1 MKKNKALLP
10 ILAGALLLTLGLSA
24 CGGNKPQEGSS
35 NGGGNS
41 SIPASSEPEEVKIN
55 ITAEGGKKEIIV
67 GETLQLT
74 ADVEGVEWS
83 TKSEGIISV
92 DNKGL
97 VTGLGVGAGRVTA
110 KKDGYANGTY
120 TITVSKAPEKPADY
134 YLGLEQAEHIA
145 GREEG
150 WGAYFYGQWYSG
162 PFDTPVEN
170 NNGATEDGTSIGN
183 LYTGCKE
190 ILTFTSDKAAKVG
203 LGLTMAYAQQVDLA
217 TNLSVKFNNVAV
229 DLTGKVVE
237 GPEDGNTQNY
247 YDFHTVMLGD
257 VDLVVGNNVFEVE
270 LIGNSGVNMDNI
282 LIYTTE
288 QLQLNIV
295 PAVVLEKIVVD
306 PTSVTLDIGGT
317 QQITT
322 ATAGVAYAS
331 SDEAVAT
338 VSNSGLITAVA
349 AGNAEI
355 TVSKEGMRSAKV
367 SVKVKAAQQ
376 AATVYD
382 LVANQA
388 VRMEFEAGEFSC
400 DAGSWGYPQWGIGP
414 SHDGGETPIEDVE
427 SASGGMSLGYFN
439 QSSKVTLKFN
449 SPKDGTISIVLVGA
463 ASGAYDL
470 GANVTVKVNDTAM
483 DLTGKTIE
491 TTGYTDWQPVSLGS
505 VAVKSGLN
513 TFVLEVTGSQGPN
526 LDYIEATLA

>member
-1 MKKNKALLP
+1 MMRKKFLFP
-10 ILAGALLLTLGLSA
+10 FLTLAVAAAFSLGA
-24 CGGNKPQEGSS
+24 CGASQGDGKSE
-35 NGGGNS
+35 GGN
-41 SIPASSEPEEVKIN
+41 IPSGDVSDSEAEEVKIN
-55 ITAEGGKKEIIV
+55 ITSAGGVKEIIV
-67 GETLQLT
+67 GETLQLS
-74 ADVEGVEWS
+74 ADQEGVTWA
-83 TKSEGIISV
+83 TRNTDIVSV
-92 DNKGL
+92 SNTGL
-97 VTGLGVGAGRVTA
+97 VTGLAAGSARITAEKEGFARGAFTVTV
-110 KKDGYANGTY
+110 N
-120 TITVSKAPEKPADY
+120 KAPEKPADY

-217 TNLSVKFNNVAV
+217 SNLSVKFNNVAV
-229 DLTGKVVE
+229 DLTGKVCE
-237 GPEDGNTQNY
+237 GPEDGSTSNY

-288 QLQLNIV
+288 KLELNIV

-306 PTSVTLDIGGT
+306 PTSVTLEIGGT
-317 QQITT
+317 QQLTT
-322 ATAGVAYAS
+322 ATTGVSYVS
-331 SDEAVAT
+331 SDTAVAT
-338 VSNSGLITAVA
+338 VSDAGLITAVA
-349 AGNAEI
+349 AGSAEI
-355 TVSKEGMRSAKV
+355 TVSKEGMRAAKV
-367 SVKVKAAQQ
+367 AVRVKAAQVV
-376 AATVYD
+376 TTYD
-382 LVANQA
+382 LVAGSA
-388 VRMEFEAGEFSC
+388 VRMEFEAGEFYC
-400 DAGSWGYPQWGIGP
+400 QNGSWGYPQWGIGP

-439 QSSKVTLKFN
+439 QTSKVTLKFN
-449 SPKDGTISIVLVGA
+449 SPKAGTISIVLVGA
-463 ASGAYDL
+463 AASAYDL
-470 GANVTVKVNDTAM
+470 AANVSIKVNETAM

-491 TTGYTDWQPVSLGS
+491 TTGYTDWQPVNLGS
-505 VAVKSGLN
+505 IAVNSGLN

>member
-1 MKKNKALLP
+1 MRKKLLFPFLAL
-10 ILAGALLLTLGLSA
+10 AVAAAFSLGA
-24 CGGNKPQEGSS
+24 CGASESPSQ
-35 NGGGNS
+35 GGNS
-41 SIPASSEPEEVKIN
+41 GGISDTEEEEVKIV
-55 ITAEGGKKEIIV
+55 ITSAGDKKEIIV
-67 GETLQLT
+67 GETLQLS
-74 ADVEGVEWS
+74 ADQEGVTWG
-83 TKSEGIISV
+83 TRNTDIVSV
-92 DNKGL
+92 SNTGL
-97 VTGLGVGAGRVTA
+97 VTGLAAGSARITAEKEGFARGAFTVTV
-110 KKDGYANGTY
+110 N
-120 TITVSKAPEKPADY
+120 KAPEKPADY

-217 TNLSVKFNNVAV
+217 ANLSVKFNNVAI
-229 DLTGKVVE
+229 DLTGKVCE
-237 GPEDGNTQNY
+237 GPEDGDTQNY

-270 LIGNSGVNMDNI
+270 LIGNSVVNMDNI

-288 QLQLNIV
+288 KLQLNIV

-306 PTSVTLDIGGT
+306 PTSVTLEIGGT
-317 QQITT
+317 QQLTT
-322 ATAGVAYAS
+322 ATTGVSYVS
-331 SDEAVAT
+331 SDAAVAE
-338 VSNSGLITAVA
+338 VSNTGLITAKA

-355 TVSKEGMRSAKV
+355 TVSKEGMRAAKV
-367 SVKVKAAQQ
+367 AVKVKAAQ
-376 AATVYD
+376 AVTTYD
-382 LVANQA
+382 LVAGSA
-388 VRMEFEAGEFSC
+388 VRMEFEAGEFYC
-400 DAGSWGYPQWGIGP
+400 EAGEWGMTYGTWHQGP
-414 SHDGGETPIEDVE
+414 NHDGGETPIEDVE

-439 QSSKVTLKFN
+439 QTSKVTLKFN
-449 SPKDGTISIVLVGA
+449 SPKAGTISIVLVGA
-463 ASGAYDL
+463 AASTYDL
-470 GANVTVKVNDTAM
+470 AANVSIKVNETAM

-491 TTGYTDWQPVSLGS
+491 TTGYTDWQPVNLGS
-505 VAVKSGLN
+505 VAVNSGLN

>member
-1 MKKNKALLP
+1 MKTKRALLP
-10 ILAGALLLTLGLSA
+10 VLTGALLLALGLA
-24 CGGNKPQEGSS
+24 GCGAKPADGSKEGGQS
-35 NGGGNS
+35 N
-41 SIPASSEPEEVKIN
+41 IPDTSDVEEEVKIN
-55 ITAEGGKKEIIV
+55 VTAEGDKKELQV
-67 GETLQLT
+67 GETVQLH
-74 ADVEGVEWS
+74 ADQEGVEWGTRS
-83 TKSEGIISV
+83 PEIVSV
-92 DNKGL
+92 SATGL
-97 VTGLGVGAGRVTA
+97 VTAVAPGSARVTA
-110 KKDGYANGTY
+110 KKDGFATGSI
-120 TITVSKAPEKPADY
+120 TITVVKAPEKPADY

-150 WGAYFYGQWYSG
+150 WGAYFYGTWYSG

-237 GPEDGNTQNY
+237 GPEDGDTNNY

-288 QLQLNIV
+288 KLQLNIV

-306 PTSVTLDIGGT
+306 PTSVTLEIGGT
-317 QQITT
+317 QQLTT
-322 ATAGVAYAS
+322 ATTGVSYVS
-331 SDEAVAT
+331 SDAAVAE
-338 VSNSGLITAVA
+338 VSNTGLITAKA
-349 AGNAEI
+349 AGSAEI
-355 TVSKEGMRSAKV
+355 TVSKEGMRPAKV
-367 SVKVKAAQQ
+367 AVRVKAAQ
-376 AATVYD
+376 AVTTYD
-382 LVANQA
+382 LVVGSA
-388 VRMEFEAGEFSC
+388 VRMEFEAGEFYC
-400 DAGSWGYPQWGIGP
+400 DAGSWGYPQWGMTP

-439 QSSKVTLKFN
+439 QTSKVTLKFN
-449 SPKDGTISIVLVGA
+449 SPKAGTISIVLVGA
-463 ASGAYDL
+463 AASAYDL
-470 GANVTVKVNDTAM
+470 AANVSIKVNETAM

-491 TTGYTDWQPVSLGS
+491 TTGYTDWQPVNLGS
-505 VAVKSGLN
+505 IAVNSGLN

>member
-1 MKKNKALLP
+1 MKTNKALLP
-10 ILAGALLLTLGLSA
+10 ILASALLLSLGLAS
-24 CGGNKPQEGSS
+24 CNKPAEGSQ
-35 NGGGNS
+35 GGGGG
-41 SIPASSEPEEVKIN
+41 ASSANPESTEVEQVKIN
-55 ITAEGGKKEIIV
+55 VTAEGDKKEIQV
-67 GETLQLT
+67 GETLQLH
-74 ADVEGVEWS
+74 ADQEGVEWG
-83 TKSEGIISV
+83 TRNSEVVSV
-92 DNKGL
+92 SANGL
-97 VTGLGVGAGRVTA
+97 VTGLSAGSARITA
-110 KKDGYANGTY
+110 KKEGFDTGSI
-120 TITVSKAPEKPADY
+120 TITVVKAPEKPADY

-237 GPEDGNTQNY
+237 GPDDGDTQNY

-288 QLQLNIV
+288 TLQLNIV

-306 PTSVTLDIGGT
+306 PTSVTLEIGGT
-317 QQITT
+317 QQLTT
-322 ATAGVAYAS
+322 ATTGVSYVS
-331 SDEAVAT
+331 SDVAVAT
-338 VSNSGLITAVA
+338 VSDTGLITAVA
-349 AGNAEI
+349 AGSAEI
-355 TVSKEGMRSAKV
+355 TVSKEGMRAAKV
-367 SVKVKAAQQ
+367 AVRVRAAQ
-376 AATVYD
+376 AVTTYD
-382 LVANQA
+382 LVAGSA
-388 VRMEFEAGEFSC
+388 VRMEFEAGEFYC
-400 DAGSWGYPQWGIGP
+400 QAGSWGYPQWGIGP

-439 QSSKVTLKFN
+439 QTSKVTLKFN
-449 SPKDGTISIVLVGA
+449 SPKAGTISIVLVGA
-463 ASGAYDL
+463 AASAYDL
-470 GANVTVKVNDTAM
+470 AANVSIKVNDTAM

-491 TTGYTDWQPVSLGS
+491 TTGYTDWQPVDLGS
-505 VAVKSGLN
+505 IAVNSGLN